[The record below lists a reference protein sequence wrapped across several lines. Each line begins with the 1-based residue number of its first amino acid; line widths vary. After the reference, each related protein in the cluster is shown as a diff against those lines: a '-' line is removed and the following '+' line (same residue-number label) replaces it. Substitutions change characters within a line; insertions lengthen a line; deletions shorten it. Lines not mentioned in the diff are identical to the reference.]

1 MFGLRQRPSYI
12 FIFLDATMSKVLDSG
27 TQAQKKFFYGDMGSA
42 IAPRKQ
48 AAFVNDAIRQSPDRV
63 AISKGNKATINS
75 LRALAAMRSD
85 DDMEGGKNS
94 VDLVRE
100 IRQISL

>member
-1 MFGLRQRPSYI
+1 
-12 FIFLDATMSKVLDSG
+12 MSKVLDSG
-27 TQAQKKFFYGDMGSA
+27 TQAQKNFFYRDMEPA

-48 AAFVNDAIRQSPDRV
+48 AAFINDAIRQSPDRV
-63 AISKGNKATINS
+63 TIRKGNKAAINS

-85 DDMEGGKNS
+85 DGMEGGKNS

>member
-1 MFGLRQRPSYI
+1 
-12 FIFLDATMSKVLDSG
+12 MSKVLDSG

-42 IAPRKQ
+42 IALRKQ

-63 AISKGNKATINS
+63 TTRKGNKAAINS
-75 LRALAAMRSD
+75 LRALAAMRND
-85 DDMEGGKNS
+85 DDMKAGKSS

-100 IRQISL
+100 IRQINS

>member
-1 MFGLRQRPSYI
+1 
-12 FIFLDATMSKVLDSG
+12 MSKVLDSG
-27 TQAQKKFFYGDMGSA
+27 TQAQKNFFYRDMEPA

-48 AAFVNDAIRQSPDRV
+48 ATFVNDAIRQLADRV
-63 AISKGNKATINS
+63 TIRKGNEATLNS

-85 DDMEGGKNS
+85 DDMESGKNS

>member
-1 MFGLRQRPSYI
+1 
-12 FIFLDATMSKVLDSG
+12 MSKVLDSG
-27 TQAQKKFFYGDMGSA
+27 TQAQKNFFYRDMESA

-63 AISKGNKATINS
+63 TTCKGNKAAINS

>member
-1 MFGLRQRPSYI
+1 
-12 FIFLDATMSKVLDSG
+12 MSKVLDSG
-27 TQAQKKFFYGDMGSA
+27 TQAQKKFFYGNMGSA

-48 AAFVNDAIRQSPDRV
+48 ATFVNDAIRQSPDRV
-63 AISKGNKATINS
+63 MRHKGNKEAINS

>member
-1 MFGLRQRPSYI
+1 
-12 FIFLDATMSKVLDSG
+12 MSKVLDSG
-27 TQAQKKFFYGDMGSA
+27 TQAQKKFFYRDMELA

-48 AAFVNDAIRQSPDRV
+48 AAFVSDAIRQSPDRV
-63 AISKGNKATINS
+63 TVRKGNKAAINS

>member
-1 MFGLRQRPSYI
+1 
-12 FIFLDATMSKVLDSG
+12 MSKVLDSG
-27 TQAQKKFFYGDMGSA
+27 TQAQKKFFCRDMELA

-48 AAFVNDAIRQSPDRV
+48 AAFINDAIRQSPDRV
-63 AISKGNKATINS
+63 TIRKGNKAAINS

>member
-1 MFGLRQRPSYI
+1 
-12 FIFLDATMSKVLDSG
+12 MSKVLDSG
-27 TQAQKKFFYGDMGSA
+27 TQAQKNFFYRDMEPA

-48 AAFVNDAIRQSPDRV
+48 AAFINDAIRQSPDRV
-63 AISKGNKATINS
+63 TIRKGNKAAINS